1 MSYITGI
8 NAACRIPGYQRTFDS
23 GLAGLLLC
31 TTDTEILI
39 SSLVLKDQ
47 VVPRRFHLG
56 NYPYRMTFSHQ
67 LSRLIVSTNH
77 MTQPAHEGTTSHGQ
91 AVEIARALETH
102 DPGSNYHGLPS
113 PESNLTATF
122 GNADD
127 RIRCMLNWTPSD
139 GTKHYDMILI
149 GVDADSSDERRRLG
163 KLLCISTKY
172 LTSGS
177 DVASK
182 VKTIS
187 KYPSKPI
194 YALCPYGASSLLIA
208 AGDDL
213 ILRSLD
219 ITTRKWSTLAQCTL
233 PSPAMSL
240 SVQDD
245 LIYAATSRHSL
256 LVVKQLGNGLKFL
269 AADKRARNCT
279 DVLPLGDLGTF
290 AATISGRGTELIGFA
305 AQPEGKTLTTA
316 IEAVLP
322 VSIHRLQQGYPS
334 PEDQS
339 VAPHFYGA
347 SITGTFYRFRLLS
360 LPEWKLLRFLEDL
373 KPPQRKRIDKDSD
386 DSSSDGSCS
395 SWSLISPGSSPKS
408 RPPPPERA
416 PDLSQRHIN
425 GDILAGLLELG
436 VNSLQELLEPEI
448 KVEEEVLDG
457 AGLRE
462 RLAQFRSLA
471 PAVVGDEREMI
482 LAVSRWLRRL
492 LRMPQ

>member
-1 MSYITGI
+1 
-8 NAACRIPGYQRTFDS
+8 
-23 GLAGLLLC
+23 
-31 TTDTEILI
+31 
-39 SSLVLKDQ
+39 
-47 VVPRRFHLG
+47 
-56 NYPYRMTFSHQ
+56 
-67 LSRLIVSTNH
+67 
-77 MTQPAHEGTTSHGQ
+77 MTQLAHDRATSHGQ
-91 AVEIARALETH
+91 AVDIARALETH
-102 DPGSNYHGLPS
+102 DPGSNQHELPS
-113 PESNLTATF
+113 PQNNLTATF

-149 GVDADSSDERRRLG
+149 GVDADSSDERRRVG

-172 LTSGS
+172 LTSIS

-194 YALCPYGASSLLIA
+194 YALCPYGASSLLMA

-219 ITTRKWSTLAQCTL
+219 ITTRKWSTLAQCAL

-240 SVQDD
+240 SLQDD
-245 LIYAATSRHSL
+245 LIYAATSKHSL
-256 LVVKQLGNGLKFL
+256 LILKEVENALKFV
-269 AADKRARNCT
+269 AADREARVCT
-279 DVLPLGDLGTF
+279 DVLPLGDIGTF
-290 AATISGRGTELIGFA
+290 AATISSRGTDLIGFT
-305 AQPEGKTLTTA
+305 AQPNGKHLVPA
-316 IEAVLP
+316 VEATLP
-322 VSIHRLQQGYPS
+322 VSIHCLQQGYPS

-360 LPEWKLLRFLEDL
+360 LPEWQLLRFLGDL
-373 KPPQRKRIDKDSD
+373 KPPRRKRVDKDLD

-395 SWSLISPGSSPKS
+395 SWSLISPGSSPTS
-408 RPPPPERA
+408 RPPQVQPSPA
-416 PDLSQRHIN
+416 TDPALRHVN
-425 GDILAGLLELG
+425 GDMLAGLLEPG

-448 KVEEEVLDG
+448 KVEEDVVDG

-462 RLAQFRSLA
+462 RLAEFRSLA
-471 PAVVGDEREMI
+471 RGVVGEEREVI